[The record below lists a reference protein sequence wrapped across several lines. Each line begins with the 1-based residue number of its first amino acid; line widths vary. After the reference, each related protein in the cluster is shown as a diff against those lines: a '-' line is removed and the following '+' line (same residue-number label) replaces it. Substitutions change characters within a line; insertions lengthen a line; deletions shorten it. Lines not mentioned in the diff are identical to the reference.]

1 NTDWMLLASLP
12 PSVARSLT
20 PRTRTWH
27 DMQYGFSYEITG
39 YELAG
44 RPAPTEA
51 DLDQA
56 RELVAVAMR
65 PAPAKTIAAELA
77 RLAAVTKS
85 RADSEDDQTLRFA
98 AFREELAEFPRDVIA
113 SALRKIARRE
123 TFFPSLAE
131 IRDQCQREFAHRKHL
146 AAVLRRTRD

>member
-1 NTDWMLLASLP
+1 LLASLP

-39 YELAG
+39 YDLAG
-44 RPAPTEA
+44 PAPPEA

-77 RLAAVTKS
+77 RLVAVTKS

-131 IRDQCQREFAHRKHL
+131 IRDQCQREFAHRQHL
-146 AAVLRRTRD
+146 ASALRRSA